1 MKFSLSV
8 SRVIFALAGAISLS
22 LTWQNNGRSIPP
34 QNSPIVQRTRPN
46 SLTNNWYEYT
56 AKDGSYRIKFP
67 GKPEEQNLQIPN
79 PLGPLTSVVPIY
91 LDSQEQR
98 IFMCTNLTTQ
108 VDPASFEV
116 EKGLN
121 SARDGA
127 ARMSNST
134 MISEKKITLE
144 GLSGREI
151 ILESPEGVKTLM
163 RLFID
168 EKGQTVSV
176 YQILVSGS
184 NESFDTP
191 ETRAFL
197 DSFTVLK

>member
-1 MKFSLSV
+1 MKFSLFV
-8 SRVIFALAGAISLS
+8 KRVIFAVAGAISLS
-22 LTWQNNGRSIPP
+22 LTWQLMGRSLPP
-34 QNSPIVQRTRPN
+34 QFPAFDIALP
-46 SLTNNWYEYT
+46 TNNWYEYT
-56 AKDGSYRIKFP
+56 AQDGSYRIKFP

-79 PLGPLTSVVPIY
+79 PLGQLTSVVPMY
-91 LDSQEQR
+91 QDMQGQR
-98 IFMCTNLTTQ
+98 IFICMNITAP
-108 VDPASFEV
+108 VDPALYEV

-134 MISEKKITLE
+134 IISEEKITLQ
-144 GLSGREI
+144 GMSGREI

-163 RLFID
+163 RVFIN
-168 EKGQTVSV
+168 EKQQTVSL
-176 YQILVSGS
+176 YQILVSGT
-184 NESFDTP
+184 NETFDTP